1 MLFGVVSVVIGL
13 ALNSTDHRCSNK
25 STNLVTKLICHV
37 NILIKRDLQKEKFS
51 LKRLSAHKKTK
62 NKKKFQNRKSKVGE
76 KLISKIKGI
85 GIIKYCSLIT
95 FNINDRKQS

>member
-51 LKRLSAHKKTK
+51 MKRLSAHKKTK
-62 NKKKFQNRKSKVGE
+62 NKKKIPEQKVKSGRKTHIKNKRNR
-76 KLISKIKGI
+76 
-85 GIIKYCSLIT
+85 
-95 FNINDRKQS
+95 NH